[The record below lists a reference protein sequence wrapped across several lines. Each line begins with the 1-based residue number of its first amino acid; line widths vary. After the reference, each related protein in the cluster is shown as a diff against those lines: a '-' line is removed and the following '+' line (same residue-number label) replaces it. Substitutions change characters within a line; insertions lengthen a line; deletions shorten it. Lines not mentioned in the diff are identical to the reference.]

1 MTNTTA
7 TSAATSTLGPGL
19 PAVRGVMSTSIGRK
33 AVMAATGVILFG
45 YVVGHMTG
53 NLLVFVGPEA
63 INEYGHFLHT
73 FLHGA
78 GIWIARA
85 VLGTSFVLHVWAATL
100 LTIDNLS
107 ARPVGYRQ
115 WSGRE
120 STYASRTM
128 VWSGPILLL
137 FVFYHVAHLTF
148 GGPHPDFIEGDVYH
162 NVVTGFRSPLASG
175 IYIVSMLALSLHLYH
190 GVWSM
195 LQTLGLSHPKWNGLR
210 FAFAAVS
217 TIAVAAGNISIP
229 LAVLLGILR

>member
-1 MTNTTA
+1 VTNTTSTTA
-7 TSAATSTLGPGL
+7 VTSFTPV
-19 PAVRGVMSTSIGRK
+19 AVRGVMSTSIGRK
-33 AVMAATGVILFG
+33 AVMAVTGVILVG
-45 YVVGHMTG
+45 YVIGHMTG
-53 NLLVFVGPEA
+53 NLLVFVGPDA

-85 VLGTSFVLHVWAATL
+85 ILATSLVLHVWAATV

-115 WSGRE
+115 WAGRE

-137 FVFYHVAHLTF
+137 FVFYHIAHLTF

-162 NVVTGFRSPLASG
+162 NVVAGFRSPLASG
-175 IYIVSMLALSLHLYH
+175 IYIVSMLALGLHLYH

-210 FAFAAVS
+210 FGFAAVT